1 MGAGVLEVNAVTI
14 TVATSAG
21 LWPQGRPVPDLPF
34 LFVQAFVEH
43 FQPLTGL
50 SHMISY
56 THTQTG

>member
-14 TVATSAG
+14 TEATSAG
-21 LWPQGRPVPDLPF
+21 LWPQGRPVLDLPF

-43 FQPLTGL
+43 LQPLTRL

-56 THTQTG
+56 THIHAG